1 MLVGPFGPIG
11 GIMNKKFSTRQ
22 IVITGLM
29 LALMIVLQIIGNYL
43 QFGPVNINISLIA
56 IVLAAVL
63 AGPVSGAIVGFFNG
77 IMALL
82 SPSTI
87 AVFMPVSVVG
97 TVLACLLKCTLAGFV
112 SGLVFNLLKK
122 KNRTVALIVA
132 SLLVPIINTGI
143 FIIFALIFFRPVLE
157 ANVSSGAFPNI
168 WMVLLIGFIGWNFLI
183 ELVSTG
189 VLSPIVGTVVLRNEK

>member
-1 MLVGPFGPIG
+1 MGPSGPIG
-11 GIMNKKFSTRQ
+11 GIMNKKFTTRQ

-29 LALMIVLQIIGNYL
+29 LALMIVLQVIGNYL
-43 QFGPVNINISLIA
+43 QFGPVNINISLVA

-63 AGPVSGAIVGFFNG
+63 AGPLSGAIVGFFNG
-77 IMALL
+77 VMALL

-97 TVLACLLKCTLAGFV
+97 TGLACLLKCTLAGFIC
-112 SGLVFNLLKK
+112 GLVFKLLKK
-122 KNRTVALIVA
+122 KNQTLALVVS

-157 ANVSSGAFPNI
+157 ANVSNGAFPNI

-189 VLSPIVGTVVLRNEK
+189 VLSPIVGTVALRNEK

>member
-1 MLVGPFGPIG
+1 
-11 GIMNKKFSTRQ
+11 MNKKFTTRQ
-22 IVITGLM
+22 IVVTGLM

-43 QFGPVNINISLIA
+43 QFGPVNINISLVA
-56 IVLAAVL
+56 IVLAAVI
-63 AGPVSGAIVGFFNG
+63 AGPISGAIVGFFNG

-87 AVFMPVSVVG
+87 TVFLPVSVVG

-112 SGLVFNLLKK
+112 SGLVFNSLKN
-122 KNRTVALIVA
+122 KNRTLALIVA

-157 ANVSSGAFPNI
+157 ANVSSGDFPNI

-189 VLSPIVGTVVLRNEK
+189 VLSPIVGTVALRNEK

>member
-1 MLVGPFGPIG
+1 
-11 GIMNKKFSTRQ
+11 MNKKFTTRQ

-29 LALMIVLQIIGNYL
+29 LALMIVLQIVGNYL
-43 QFGPVNINISLIA
+43 QFGPVNINISLVA
-56 IVLAAVL
+56 IVLAAVI
-63 AGPVSGAIVGFFNG
+63 AGPISGAIVGFFNG

-87 AVFMPVSVVG
+87 AVFMPVSAVG

-112 SGLVFNLLKK
+112 CGIVFKLLKK
-122 KNRTVALIVA
+122 KNQTVALIVA

-143 FIIFALIFFRPVLE
+143 FIIFALIFFRPILE
-157 ANVSSGAFPNI
+157 SSVSSGAYPNI
-168 WMVLLIGFIGWNFLI
+168 WMFLIVGFIGWNFLV
-183 ELVSTG
+183 ELASTG

>member
-1 MLVGPFGPIG
+1 MGPSGPIG
-11 GIMNKKFSTRQ
+11 GIMNKKFTTRQ

-29 LALMIVLQIIGNYL
+29 LALMIVLQVIGNYL

-56 IVLAAVL
+56 IVLAAVF
-63 AGPVSGAIVGFFNG
+63 AGPFSGAIVGFFNG
-77 IMALL
+77 VMALL

-87 AVFMPVSVVG
+87 AIFMPVSPLG

-112 SGLVFNLLKK
+112 CGLIFNLLKS
-122 KNRTVALIVA
+122 KNQTLALIVS

-143 FIIFALIFFRPVLE
+143 FIIFTLVFFRPILE
-157 ANVSSGAFPNI
+157 SSVPNGSFQDI
-168 WMVLLIGFIGWNFLI
+168 MLFLLVGFIGWNFVF

-189 VLSPIVGTVVLRNEK
+189 VLSPVVGTIILRNEK

>member
-1 MLVGPFGPIG
+1 
-11 GIMNKKFSTRQ
+11 
-22 IVITGLM
+22 M
-29 LALMIVLQIIGNYL
+29 LALMIILQIIGNYL
-43 QFGPVNINISLIA
+43 QFGPVNINISLVA

-63 AGPVSGAIVGFFNG
+63 AGPISGAIVGFFNG
-77 IMALL
+77 VMALL

-87 AVFMPVSVVG
+87 AVFMPVSIVG

-112 SGLVFNLLKK
+112 SGLVFNLLKN
-122 KNRTVALIVA
+122 KNRTLALIVA

-157 ANVSSGAFPNI
+157 ESVSSGAFPNI

-189 VLSPIVGTVVLRNEK
+189 VLSPIVGTVALRNEK